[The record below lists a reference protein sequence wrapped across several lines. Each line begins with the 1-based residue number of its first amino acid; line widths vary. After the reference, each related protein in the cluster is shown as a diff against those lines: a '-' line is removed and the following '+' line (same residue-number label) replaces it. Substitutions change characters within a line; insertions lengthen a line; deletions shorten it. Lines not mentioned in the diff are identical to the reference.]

1 VKRIIPLKHPIA
13 TLVGLAIALLGIP
26 VFIASYRMISGE
38 NHSDWQVVVR
48 EIGIFLIVGV
58 LLWIVQRKEVLPLSS
73 IGWHTD
79 ALLRSFLRGLG
90 LAAIVLAVTVGL
102 YLLLQRAGVHL
113 GEDHGN
119 AFHPTL
125 LVTTLIMLRA
135 GVSEEI
141 FYRGYAIERLQS
153 LTGSKWLAGLVP
165 PSVIRSFPL
174 PTGPGRNHCSVRSRW
189 HLHGILCEI
198 PRSPGQHHGAF
209 PGGFFSQRHLAA
221 RQRRLTEGEA

>member
-1 VKRIIPLKHPIA
+1 MKRIIPLKHPIA
-13 TLVGLAIALLGIP
+13 TLVGLAIALSGIP
-26 VFIASYRMISGE
+26 AFIASYRIISGE

-73 IGWHTD
+73 IGWHAD

-102 YLLLQRAGVHL
+102 YLLLQRAGVRL

-135 GVSEEI
+135 GVAEEI

-165 PSVIRSFPL
+165 LVLFAASHYRQGLGGIIAAFALGGIFTAFYVRFRDLPANITAHFLVDFFLNVILPL
-174 PTGPGRNHCSVRSRW
+174 VS
-189 HLHGILCEI
+189 
-198 PRSPGQHHGAF
+198 
-209 PGGFFSQRHLAA
+209 GG
-221 RQRRLTEGEA
+221 

>member
-1 VKRIIPLKHPIA
+1 M
-13 TLVGLAIALLGIP
+13 TG
-26 VFIASYRMISGE
+26 YRMISGE

-48 EIGIFLIVGV
+48 EIGVFFIVGV
-58 LLWIVQRKEVLPLSS
+58 LLWIVQQKEALPLSS

-113 GEDHGN
+113 GEDHVN

-135 GVSEEI
+135 GVAEEI

-153 LTGSKWLAGLVP
+153 LTGSKWAAGLVP
-165 PSVIRSFPL
+165 LVLFAATHYRQGLGGIIAAFVLGGIFTAFYVKFRDLLANITAHFLADFILNVILPL
-174 PTGPGRNHCSVRSRW
+174 VTGG
-189 HLHGILCEI
+189 
-198 PRSPGQHHGAF
+198 
-209 PGGFFSQRHLAA
+209 
-221 RQRRLTEGEA
+221 